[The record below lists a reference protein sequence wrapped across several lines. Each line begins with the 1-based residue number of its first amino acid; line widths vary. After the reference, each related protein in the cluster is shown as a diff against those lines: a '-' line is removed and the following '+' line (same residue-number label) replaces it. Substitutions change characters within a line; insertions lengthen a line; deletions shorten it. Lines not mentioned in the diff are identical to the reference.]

1 MSPLKSPKWPTV
13 PVWVWFVG
21 EGVWKRMRIR
31 ERDVNLIGS
40 PTALI
45 QVESDEFL
53 PMPMPGW
60 RVTQQRPGEVHP
72 YVGKPVGPGE
82 ITP

>member
-1 MSPLKSPKWPTV
+1 MSPQKKPNWLMV

-21 EGVWKRMRIR
+21 QGVWKRMRIR
-31 ERDVNLIGS
+31 ELDVPLIGS

-45 QVESDEFL
+45 QVESDEFHA
-53 PMPMPGW
+53 MPMPGW

-72 YVGKPVGPGE
+72 YVGRPVGPGE
-82 ITP
+82 TTP

>member
-1 MSPLKSPKWPTV
+1 MV

-21 EGVWKRMRIR
+21 QGVWKRMRIR
-31 ERDVNLIGS
+31 ERDVPLIGS

-45 QVESDEFL
+45 QVESDEYL

-72 YVGKPVGPGE
+72 YVGRPVGPE
-82 ITP
+82 EMTP